1 MKKRLAFLL
10 VLTIVLGLIISGCT
24 GNTKTDTTEEIKQ
37 EEEKTEEKIE
47 TDESSEEKTEDD
59 TDSVVDDDKKLTT
72 DMATGIS
79 VGDYEPAKDE
89 YYFAYTYKLIHPWY
103 DAIKVG
109 IDAAVDE
116 YAKQGITIKY
126 DYTAPVTADAVE
138 QINMI
143 ESAAAKNP
151 DVIGID
157 VNQVDLTV
165 PIISELTARDV
176 KVLTFSGGDAVDSER
191 IAFIGN
197 TDNKGD
203 GAKLAEILAESI
215 GYEGEVACL
224 DGTIGAS
231 SHEERIE
238 GFNEVMEKYPDI
250 TVVDRQR
257 DDDDLE
263 KAVQLTE
270 AFIQK
275 HPNLKGIWCNNM
287 TNPIGAAQ
295 AVVDAG
301 KKGEIIIVGMD
312 HDLRTLEY
320 VEDGTILA
328 AQVQN
333 NYDMGFYLVTTS
345 IKAADGA
352 TVGDGIE
359 EERFNVGSTSVYQAE
374 ARKYI
379 DLLYGE
385 E

>member
-1 MKKRLAFLL
+1 MKKVKKVLALL
-10 VLTIVLGLIISGCT
+10 LIVVFAFSLLTTGC
-24 GNTKTDTTEEIKQ
+24 GDKDKKEEASDTPKEDAKEEVK
-37 EEEKTEEKIE
+37 EEAKDDAEKAK
-47 TDESSEEKTEDD
+47 
-59 TDSVVDDDKKLTT
+59 DDDAEEAKDDDAEEVKEETSDEKLKT
-72 DMATGIS
+72 DMATAIS
-79 VGDYEPAKDE
+79 VGDYEPKKDE

-109 IDAAVDE
+109 IDAAVAQ
-116 YAKQGITIKY
+116 YADKGVKITY

-151 DVIGID
+151 DVVAID

-165 PIISELTARDV
+165 PIISELTANGV
-176 KVLTFSGGDAVDSER
+176 KVLTFSGGDAVDSDR

-203 GAKLAEILAESI
+203 GAKLAEILAEAI

-238 GFNEVMEKYPDI
+238 GFNEVMAKYPDI

-275 HPNLKGIWCNNM
+275 HPNLKGIW
-287 TNPIGAAQ
+287 
-295 AVVDAG
+295 
-301 KKGEIIIVGMD
+301 
-312 HDLRTLEY
+312 
-320 VEDGTILA
+320 
-328 AQVQN
+328 
-333 NYDMGFYLVTTS
+333 
-345 IKAADGA
+345 
-352 TVGDGIE
+352 
-359 EERFNVGSTSVYQAE
+359 
-374 ARKYI
+374 
-379 DLLYGE
+379 
-385 E
+385 